1 MRPIIREDFARDIL
15 ALESDLHRNPE
26 PSFHEERTTALLKDR
41 LSALGYEIL
50 DFGLP
55 TGVVAR
61 LSTERSG
68 RTIAL
73 RADLDAIAQ
82 TEATGRPD
90 ASQRPGLMH
99 ACGHDVHTAALYGA
113 ALLFRAYSNQLNG
126 DVILIFQPGEEVLE
140 GSRSLMNAGLFDKVP
155 VDCLFGLHNAPE
167 LPVGTVGITEG
178 PLMAG
183 KVDFS
188 LKIIGKGGHG
198 GMPHRCTDP
207 IVAAAGIISA
217 LQTIISRNV
226 DPMEQAVV
234 SVCSIHG
241 GTPEN
246 LIVDEVMLTG
256 SIRALSPQILDT
268 IINRLSAIVE
278 NGAATYGCKAEL
290 ELAEKALPLINPG
303 PISQIA
309 RRAGAA
315 VFGEDRILP
324 PWPVL
329 ASEDFSYYGT
339 ETPSFFYFLG
349 SGRLGETNTPW
360 HSPNFQAAPET
371 SLWGARLYFES
382 VLSAQRGDLPL
393 R

>member
-1 MRPIIREDFARDIL
+1 MQSIIREDFAREIL
-15 ALESDLHRNPE
+15 ALESDLHQNPE
-26 PSFHEERTTALLKDR
+26 PSFHERRTTALLKDR

-50 DFGLP
+50 DLPLP

-61 LSTERSG
+61 LSTGRPG
-68 RTIAL
+68 RTVAL

-82 TEATGRPD
+82 TETTGRPD
-90 ASQRPGLMH
+90 ASRNPGFMH
-99 ACGHDVHTAALYGA
+99 ACGHDVHTAALFGA
-113 ALLFRAYSNQLNG
+113 ALLLRSYSSQLAG
-126 DVILIFQPGEEVLE
+126 DVVLIFQPGEEVLE
-140 GSRSLMNAGLFDKVP
+140 GSRSLMEAGLFEKAP

-188 LKIIGKGGHG
+188 LKIMGKGGHG
-198 GMPHRCTDP
+198 GMPHRCVDP
-207 IVAAAGIISA
+207 IVASAGIISA
-217 LQTIISRNV
+217 LQTIVSRNV

-246 LIVDEVMLTG
+246 LIVDAVDLTG
-256 SIRALSPQILDT
+256 SIRALSPDTLQKVLD
-268 IINRLSAIVE
+268 RFSEIVE
-278 NGAATYGCKAEL
+278 SGARTYGCKAQL
-290 ELAEKALPLINPG
+290 ELAEKALPLINPQA
-303 PISQIA
+303 IARIA

-315 VFGEDRILP
+315 AFGEENILP

-329 ASEDFSYYGT
+329 ASEDFSFYGT
-339 ETPSFFYFLG
+339 ELPSFFYFLG
-349 SGRLGETNTPW
+349 SGRPGETNTPW
-360 HSPNFQAAPET
+360 HSPNFQAARDT